1 MGFFGEGFKTTLN
14 TLAIKKGGGKCF
26 SSNWHDIFH
35 MFDKVLMH
43 VIARL
48 PPSPT
53 TFDTQ
58 FGVQYC

>member
-1 MGFFGEGFKTTLN
+1 MG
-14 TLAIKKGGGKCF
+14 I
-26 SSNWHDIFH
+26 WHDIFH

-48 PPSPT
+48 PPLPT

-58 FGVQYC
+58 FDVQFINNKFIFIIGGLECQ